1 VDFNTAVRKATT
13 IPGLSPAHLAFGD
26 AIRAIRKEQGI
37 SQEALALK
45 CSLDRSYYGA
55 VERGERNV
63 SLANI
68 VRVAEALQT
77 PAAIIFARAEALDAR
92 GHRSSRRKKAESRDT

>member
-1 VDFNTAVRKATT
+1 VNFNTAVRKATT
-13 IPGLSPAHLAFGD
+13 IPGLSPVHLAFGN

-45 CSLDRSYYGA
+45 CGLDRSYYGA
-55 VERGERNV
+55 VERSERNV

-68 VRVAEALQT
+68 IRIAEALQT
-77 PAAIIFARAEALDAR
+77 RPTTVFARAEDA
-92 GHRSSRRKKAESRDT
+92 EQ

>member
-1 VDFNTAVRKATT
+1 VDFNTAIEKATT

-26 AIRAIRKEQGI
+26 AVRAIRKEQGI

-45 CSLDRSYYGA
+45 CGLDRSYYGA

-63 SLANI
+63 SLTNI
-68 VRVAEALQT
+68 VRIANALKT
-77 PAAIIFARAEALDAR
+77 PAAAIFARAE
-92 GHRSSRRKKAESRDT
+92 GHPTSFAS

>member
-1 VDFNTAVRKATT
+1 LCLFGTYRPWTSIQQFGKLPPSPD
-13 IPGLSPAHLAFGD
+13 SPAHLAFGD

-45 CSLDRSYYGA
+45 CGLDRSYYGA

-63 SLANI
+63 SLTNI
-68 VRVAEALQT
+68 VRIADARQT
-77 PAAIIFARAEALDAR
+77 RPAAVFARAEA
-92 GHRSSRRKKAESRDT
+92 AEH